1 MGFRNLIVGVT
12 GNVLDDDVD
21 EYLKAGA
28 DIVLAKPLK
37 LDLLQTLLN
46 HVKKQG
52 SHSRFGSALVRGNSI
67 SSENRLFLI

>member
-12 GNVLDDDVD
+12 GNMLDDDVD

-46 HVKKQG
+46 HVHAQG
-52 SHSRFGSALVRGNSI
+52 SNSKAGNI
-67 SSENRLFLI
+67 LNAEILLKEKIDYNG